1 MWSNIKVCSD
11 FSEIL
16 LYLKSSRLSYWK
28 MQCYTGHKL
37 VPNNTDWPSIERITG
52 RKARGEAAGGNKL
65 QATDVVSLLSLS
77 LYTHTHTPKA
87 THTHTHT
94 PRRVL
99 ILCWQHLVLP
109 WANQCV
115 FLMERFF
122 LNYVSK
128 TMCLFWNLPFFKM
141 VPPKTDFFSLLKPWA
156 DNSSANQYSCQL
168 FYGRRTHTCDILSQS
183 A

>member
-1 MWSNIKVCSD
+1 
-11 FSEIL
+11 
-16 LYLKSSRLSYWK
+16 

-94 PRRVL
+94 HSG
-99 ILCWQHLVLP
+99 I
-109 WANQCV
+109 
-115 FLMERFF
+115 
-122 LNYVSK
+122 
-128 TMCLFWNLPFFKM
+128 
-141 VPPKTDFFSLLKPWA
+141 LLKRH
-156 DNSSANQYSCQL
+156 L
-168 FYGRRTHTCDILSQS
+168 
-183 A
+183 